1 MRLLPI
7 DIFLTWRTHSLRAAS
22 RLLSTPVCGKACIDT
37 SVDAA
42 RTSSFATL
50 TAIALLVSS
59 LALAASDDWPGW
71 RGPTANGISPLKNL
85 PSSWSADR
93 NVAWKTP
100 LEGRGL
106 SSPVV
111 WGDRIFLT
119 ADIEGDVVEGAVPPK
134 HRIRGEPFRHP
145 DSVGMN
151 HKHILKVMSFDA
163 KSGQKL
169 WEQTAYDGV
178 VADEIHKFNS
188 YASPT
193 PVTDGKFVYAYFE
206 SQGLY
211 KYDID
216 GKQIWKMSLGP
227 ISTLGVGAGVS
238 PVLFE
243 DKIIILADQDEGEKS
258 FMAAVSTKGGSIVW
272 KVPRQAQVSWTV
284 PVILDVNHQM
294 QMIVSGTE
302 NLIAYDPRTGKEI
315 WKTEGVGGNSV
326 HTPVFGHGMVF
337 VSTGYPVKNVM
348 AVRLNPAPGEER
360 VAWTYKKGTGYIPN
374 TILYGDY
381 LYFMTDAGLLTC
393 VDAMTGKPQYESKR
407 FPAPGR
413 FAAAPVAFD
422 GKLLITSQ
430 DGDTYVLKAGPEY
443 ELLGTNALGEGV
455 VASLAMAGDSIYIRS
470 EKNLYRIRQAGGV
483 IQSGK

>member
-1 MRLLPI
+1 MI
-7 DIFLTWRTHSLRAAS
+7 VFMSA
-22 RLLSTPVCGKACIDT
+22 
-37 SVDAA
+37 
-42 RTSSFATL
+42 
-50 TAIALLVSS
+50 
-59 LALAASDDWPGW
+59 LALAGTDDWPGW
-71 RGPTANGISPLKNL
+71 RGPTANGISTLKDV
-85 PSSWSADR
+85 PSSWSAER

-119 ADIEGDVVEGAVPPK
+119 ADIEGEAVEGSVPPK
-134 HRIRGEPFRHP
+134 HRIRGEAFRHP

-151 HKHILKVMSFDA
+151 HKHILKVMSFEA
-163 KSGQKL
+163 KSGKKL
-169 WEQTAYDGV
+169 WEKTAYDGTV
-178 VADEIHKFNS
+178 FDEIHKFNS
-188 YASPT
+188 YASST
-193 PVTDGKFVYAYFE
+193 PVTDGTFVYAYFE

-211 KYDID
+211 KYDFE
-216 GKQIWKMSLGP
+216 GKQIWKMSLGN
-227 ISTLGVGAGVS
+227 ISTLGVGCGVS

-258 FMAAVSTKGGSIVW
+258 FMAAVSTKDGSIAW
-272 KVPRQAQVSWTV
+272 KVARQAQVSWTV
-284 PVILDVNHQM
+284 PVILDVNKQP

-326 HTPVFGHGMVF
+326 HTPVFGHGMVY
-337 VSTGYPVKNVM
+337 VSTGYPNKNVM
-348 AVRLNPAPGEER
+348 AVRLNPAAGEER

-374 TILYGDY
+374 AMLYGDY
-381 LYFMTDAGLLTC
+381 LYFMTDGGLLTC
-393 VDAMTGKPQYESKR
+393 VDAMTGKPLYESKR

-443 ELLGTNALGEGV
+443 EILGTNALGEGV
-455 VASLAMAGDSIYIRS
+455 VASLAIAGDSIYIRS

>member
-1 MRLLPI
+1 M
-7 DIFLTWRTHSLRAAS
+7 
-22 RLLSTPVCGKACIDT
+22 
-37 SVDAA
+37 
-42 RTSSFATL
+42 SSHALATL
-50 TAIALLVSS
+50 LMSG
-59 LALAASDDWPGW
+59 LALAGADDWPGW
-71 RGPTANGISPLKNL
+71 RGPTANGISPLKDI

-119 ADIEGDVVEGAVPPK
+119 ADIEGEAVEGSVPPK
-134 HRIRGEPFRHP
+134 HRIRGEAFRHP

-163 KSGQKL
+163 KSGKKL
-169 WEQTAYDGV
+169 WEKTAYDGTV
-178 VADEIHKFNS
+178 YDEIHKFNS

-211 KYDID
+211 KYDFE
-216 GKQIWKMSLGP
+216 GRQIWKMSLGN
-227 ISTLGVGAGVS
+227 ISTLGVGCGVS

-258 FMAAVSTKGGSIVW
+258 FMAAVSTKDGSIAW
-272 KVPRQAQVSWTV
+272 KVARQAQVSWTV
-284 PVILDVNHQM
+284 PVILDVDGRK

-302 NLIAYDPRTGKEI
+302 DLIAYDPRSGKEI

-326 HTPVFGHGMVF
+326 HTPVFGHGMVY
-337 VSTGYPVKNVM
+337 VSTGYPLKNVM
-348 AVRLNPAPGEER
+348 AVRLNPAASEDR

-381 LYFMTDAGLLTC
+381 MYFMTDAGLLTC
-393 VDAMTGKPQYESKR
+393 VDAMTGKPLYESKR

-443 ELLGTNALGEGV
+443 EILGTNALGEGV
-455 VASLAMAGDSIYIRS
+455 VASLAIAGDSIYIRS